1 MVELAWLAASAVAA
15 GVVTGLL
22 AGMFGI
28 GGGAVIVPVLF
39 EVFRLL
45 GVPETVRMQLCI
57 GTSLAIIVPTA
68 MRSYRAH
75 RARGFVLPEVMR
87 RWALPSMAGV
97 ACRFGA
103 RGGGAARNVQG
114 GVRAIAC
121 LIAAKLLVGGDGW
134 VLGRELPGAA
144 AMTGYGFAIG
154 LGSALMG
161 IAGGS
166 LVTMV
171 LMLYGRPIHNALA
184 TAAGLG
190 VPITLAGTIGYVLA
204 GLPHQA
210 LLPPLS
216 LGFVSAIG
224 VVLIA
229 PLSSWVAPFGAR
241 LAHSLPKR
249 TARNLLR
256 PVPAAGRLAVP
267 GEPDPLRNLT
277 DHPGEGSSAA
287 GSWPYSQRRVSGAR
301 SPARDHSA
309 SRACCA
315 GPSGIWKRCLLAR
328 EIACNVL
335 TRGMRSR
342 S

>member
-1 MVELAWLAASAVAA
+1 MVELAWLAASAMAA

-22 AGMFGI
+22 AGLFGI

-39 EVFRLL
+39 EAFRLL

-68 MRSYRAH
+68 IRSYRAH
-75 RARGFVLPEVMR
+75 RARGFVLPDVMR

-97 ACRFGA
+97 ACGSA
-103 RGGGAARNVQG
+103 LAAVAPPETFKAAF
-114 GVRAIAC
+114 VAIAC

-190 VPITLAGTIGYVLA
+190 VPITLAGTIGYILA

-241 LAHSLPKR
+241 LAHSLSKR
-249 TARNLLR
+249 TLEICFGLFLLL
-256 PVPAAGRLAVP
+256 V
-267 GEPDPLRNLT
+267 
-277 DHPGEGSSAA
+277 
-287 GSWPYSQRRVSGAR
+287 
-301 SPARDHSA
+301 A
-309 SRACCA
+309 SRF
-315 GPSGIWKRCLLAR
+315 LASL
-328 EIACNVL
+328 ILSA
-335 TRGMRSR
+335 T
-342 S
+342 